1 MSDPDPINDSGE
13 RKTVRREARGKSGF
27 VQTNGVRLH
36 YLEYGQG
43 ETTVVVAPGITSP
56 AITWEFVAEELA
68 LDARVLVLDIRGRGM
83 SDVPS
88 TGYALVDYAADLA
101 GFIAAVGGARP
112 VVLGHSMGARI
123 AVAMGAL
130 HPGVAGSFIL
140 ADPPLTG
147 PGRADYPTPLEAFR
161 TQLHQAYAGTTAQEV
176 LASYP
181 RWPEREAQIRAEWLA
196 TCDENAIV
204 ETWNHFHD
212 EDFFELWR
220 AVASPILFI
229 YGQESPVIT
238 PEGLAE
244 VVADNPAVQVVGI
257 PGAGHMIPWENLPDF
272 LAAVRSFVGVAKRP

>member
-1 MSDPDPINDSGE
+1 MPGTATPLSPASDIAFTPMVKSVQTRKGSRPAYE
-13 RKTVRREARGKSGF
+13 RMEARGSWK
-27 VQTNGVRLH
+27 
-36 YLEYGQG
+36 
-43 ETTVVVAPGITSP
+43 TVISP
-56 AITWEFVAEELA
+56 
-68 LDARVLVLDIRGRGM
+68 
-83 SDVPS
+83 
-88 TGYALVDYAADLA
+88 DLA
-101 GFIAAVGGARP
+101 GFIAAVGGERP

-244 VVADNPAVQVVGI
+244 VVADNPEVQVVGI